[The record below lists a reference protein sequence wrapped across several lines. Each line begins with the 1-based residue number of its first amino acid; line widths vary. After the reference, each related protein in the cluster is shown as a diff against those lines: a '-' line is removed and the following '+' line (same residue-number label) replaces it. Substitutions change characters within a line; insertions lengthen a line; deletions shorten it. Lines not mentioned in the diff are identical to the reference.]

1 MFWAIVVMFFSV
13 RKLEAPMW
21 GLRVPSA
28 GLSHTT
34 KIGNLI
40 RIVLFIDNK
49 STASW
54 AERGRQESLW

>member
-1 MFWAIVVMFFSV
+1 
-13 RKLEAPMW
+13 
-21 GLRVPSA
+21 LRVPSA

-34 KIGNLI
+34 KIGKLI
-40 RIVLFIDNK
+40 RIVLLIDNK